1 MPHGS
6 APPVAN
12 AHVANAHV
20 ANAHVPSWR
29 SGLAAA
35 CLFGALLAWLALAP
49 RHLPAPPGGDAAAS
63 ASGFSAARAQVH
75 VQALAAAPRP
85 IASHANLQARDYLLA
100 QLRALGLAPEVQTE
114 TVRTASSDLT
124 GNVRV
129 TLAEVHNVVVKK
141 PGMASGH
148 ASRPAVLAVAHYD
161 SGTATLGAAD
171 GAASSAALLETLRVL
186 QAGPPLDND
195 LLFVFTDGDASQA
208 LGTRGFVQSHPWAR
222 RARVALRFDNPGNR
236 GPLELIGAEHADGFS
251 LSAWARLAPHPM
263 GSSFMGELY
272 ARRPQHEAAA
282 LLAGPGPAVLH
293 FATTAGPLGGGAW
306 DIPER
311 LDPASL
317 QHEGDTMLALLRHF
331 GSADLPASRAGEMQR
346 GQVFFSLPG
355 VGILH
360 YSYLMVWPLA
370 VLACLLCVAACRTGM
385 RRQRIVDSVDGID
398 IVHGAFGFLMMA
410 ALATFATW
418 LCREAFPSLAPRF
431 DTGLL
436 ADGPGPDAG
445 VRWQLFAF
453 TLLPAAVF
461 IGLQRGLQ
469 ERIGAGAMALGA
481 MCTLT
486 IGLLLTS
493 WGAPGASYVLA
504 WPLLAAQAAWLALS
518 SRRAH
523 GWTAAR
529 RRAVLL
535 LAAAPAALLT
545 LPAARDS
552 LLFLSPAWLVLPSVL
567 ACCLPALCGPLLAE
581 IGQRLVVRPLL
592 LGGCAG
598 LLLAGTLATKPS
610 ALPQLPAPNQLVY
623 FKDTPS
629 WQAFWLYPPVPLDA
643 WTRRFFPNTMHPYQL
658 PYLLGDGSPP
668 VWYAA
673 ARRDDSIS
681 YPYLIIEKDQRKK
694 DQNGSAVRHVEFLL
708 RSKNRA
714 PEIVLRMVGAESL
727 RTSVNGRVLTNRRYR
742 GWKLD
747 LHGME
752 DRDLRFAFDLIG
764 DPSFMIF
771 IQERI
776 PGIPERG
783 LPVRPAGMR
792 PRLLPQTGTT
802 ISSDVLL
809 FR

>member
-1 MPHGS
+1 MPHDS
-6 APPVAN
+6 ALPVAD
-12 AHVANAHV
+12 
-20 ANAHVPSWR
+20 AHVPSGR

-49 RHLPAPPGGDAAAS
+49 RHEPTPPGRDGASS

-85 IASHANLQARDYLLA
+85 IASRGNQQARDYLLA
-100 QLRALGLAPEVQTE
+100 QLRGLGLEPEVQTE
-114 TVRTASSDLT
+114 MVQTASSDLT
-124 GNVRV
+124 ANVSV

-141 PGMASGH
+141 PGMVSGH
-148 ASRPAVLAVAHYD
+148 ASRPAVLAVARYD
-161 SGTATLGAAD
+161 SGAATLGAAD

-186 QAGPPLDND
+186 QAAPPLDND
-195 LLFVFTDGDASQA
+195 LLFVFTDGDAGQA

-251 LSAWARLAPHPM
+251 VGAWARLAPHPQ

-272 ARRPQHEAAA
+272 ARRPQHKAAA
-282 LLAGPGPAVLH
+282 LLAGPGALEPVSVLH
-293 FATTAGPLGGGAW
+293 LATTAGPLGGGAW
-306 DIPER
+306 DVPER

-331 GSADLPASRAGEMQR
+331 GSASLPDGGAH
-346 GQVFFSLPG
+346 GQVFFSLPA

-385 RRQRIVDSVDGID
+385 RRQKIDGID

-410 ALATFATW
+410 ALATFAAW
-418 LCREAFPSLAPRF
+418 LCRESVPGLAPRF
-431 DTGLL
+431 DSGLL

-461 IGLQRGLQ
+461 IGLQRALQ
-469 ERIGAGAMALGA
+469 ERIGARAMALGA

-486 IGLLLTS
+486 IGLLLAS

-504 WPLLAAQAAWLALS
+504 WPLLAAQAAFLALS
-518 SRRAH
+518 GPRAQ

-535 LAAAPAALLT
+535 LAAVPSALLI

-552 LLFLSPAWLVLPSVL
+552 LLFLSPTWLVLPSVL

-581 IGQRLVVRPLL
+581 VGERLVVRPLL
-592 LGGCAG
+592 LGGVAS
-598 LLLAGTLATKPS
+598 LLLAGTLATKPE
-610 ALPQLPAPNQLVY
+610 ALPELPAPNRLVY

-643 WTRRFFPNTMHPYQL
+643 WTRQVFPNTMHPYQL

-673 ARRDDSIS
+673 AKRDDSIS
-681 YPYLIIEKDQRKK
+681 YPYLIIEKDQRS
-694 DQNGSAVRHVEFLL
+694 DAGRHVEFLL
-708 RSKNRA
+708 RSRNRA
-714 PEIVLRMVGAESL
+714 PEILLRMVGAQSL
-727 RTSVNGRVLTNRRYR
+727 RTSVNGRVLTNSRYR

-752 DRDLRFAFDLIG
+752 DRDLRFAFDLVG
-764 DPSFMIF
+764 DPPFMVF
-771 IQERI
+771 IQERM
-776 PGIPERG
+776 PGIPERY
-783 LPVRPAGMR
+783 LPVRPAEMR

-802 ISSDVLL
+802 ISADVLL

>member
-1 MPHGS
+1 MPHDS
-6 APPVAN
+6 ALPVPDG
-12 AHVANAHV
+12 
-20 ANAHVPSWR
+20 HVPNGR

-35 CLFGALLAWLALAP
+35 CLFSALLAWLALVP
-49 RHLPAPPGGDAAAS
+49 RHLPALPAGDGAPS
-63 ASGFSAARAQVH
+63 ASGFSAARAQAH

-85 IASHANLQARDYLLA
+85 IASRANLQARDYLLA
-100 QLRALGLAPEVQTE
+100 QLRGLGLAPQVQTE
-114 TVRTASSDLT
+114 MVQTSSSDLT

-141 PGMASGH
+141 PGMVSGH
-148 ASRPAVLAVAHYD
+148 GGRPAVLAVAHYD
-161 SGTATLGAAD
+161 SGVATLGAAD

-186 QAGPPLDND
+186 QAGPPPDND
-195 LLFVFTDGDASQA
+195 LLFVFTDGDAGQA

-236 GPLELIGAEHADGFS
+236 GPLELIGAEHADG
-251 LSAWARLAPHPM
+251 LTLGAWARLAPQPQ

-272 ARRPQHEAAA
+272 ARRPQHEASA
-282 LLAGPGPAVLH
+282 LLADPGAAVLH
-293 FATTAGPLGGGAW
+293 FATTAGRMKGGAW
-306 DIPER
+306 DVPER
-311 LDPASL
+311 LDTATL

-331 GSADLPASRAGEMQR
+331 GSASLPESGAHGE
-346 GQVFFSLPG
+346 VFFVLP
-355 VGILH
+355 VLAVLH

-370 VLACLLCVAACRTGM
+370 ALACLLCVAACRTGM
-385 RRQRIVDSVDGID
+385 RSQRLAGSVDGMD
-398 IVHGAFGFLMMA
+398 IVHGAFGLPVMA

-418 LCREAFPSLAPRF
+418 LCHESVPGLAPGF

-436 ADGPGPDAG
+436 ADGAPDAG
-445 VRWQLFAF
+445 VRWQLLAF

-461 IGLQRGLQ
+461 IGLQRALQ
-469 ERIGAGAMALGA
+469 ERIGARAMALGA

-504 WPLLAAQAAWLALS
+504 WPLLAAQGAYLALS
-518 SRRAH
+518 SRRAY
-523 GWTAAR
+523 GWSVAR

-535 LAAAPAALLT
+535 LAAVPAALLI

-552 LLFLSPAWLVLPSVL
+552 LLYLSPTWLVLPSVL

-581 IGQRLVVRPLL
+581 VGERLVVRPLL
-592 LGGCAG
+592 LGGCAS
-598 LLLAGTLATKPS
+598 LLLAGSLATKPE

-629 WQAFWLYPPVPLDA
+629 WQAFWLYPPAPLDA
-643 WTRRFFPNTMHPYQL
+643 WTRQVFPNTMHPYQL
-658 PYLLGDGSPP
+658 PYLLGDGTPP

-673 ARRDDSIS
+673 AKREDSIS
-681 YPYLIIEKDQRKK
+681 YPYLIIEKDQHKK
-694 DQNGSAVRHVEFLL
+694 DQNGGEVRHVEFLL

-714 PEIVLRMVGAESL
+714 PELVLRMVGAEPL
-727 RTSVNGRVLTNRRYR
+727 RTSVNGRVLTDRRYR

-747 LHGME
+747 LHGMQ
-752 DRDLRFAFDLIG
+752 DRDLRFAFDLVG
-764 DPSFMIF
+764 DPSFMVF

-776 PGIPERG
+776 PGIPERD

-802 ISSDVLL
+802 ISADVLL

>member
-1 MPHGS
+1 MPHDS
-6 APPVAN
+6 ALP
-12 AHVANAHV
+12 
-20 ANAHVPSWR
+20 VPSGR

-49 RHLPAPPGGDAAAS
+49 RHLPAPPAMNGAPS
-63 ASGFSAARAQVH
+63 ASGFSAARAQAH

-85 IASHANLQARDYLLA
+85 IASRGSLQARDYLLA
-100 QLRALGLAPEVQTE
+100 RLRGLGLEPEVQTE
-114 TVRTASSDLT
+114 TVQTASSDFT

-129 TLAEVHNVVVKK
+129 TLAEVHNVLVKK
-141 PGMASGH
+141 PGMVSGH
-148 ASRPAVLAVAHYD
+148 GGRPAVLAVAHYD
-161 SGTATLGAAD
+161 SGAATLGAAD

-186 QAGPPLDND
+186 QAGPPPDND

-251 LSAWARLAPHPM
+251 VGAWARLAPHPQ

-282 LLAGPGPAVLH
+282 LLARPGTPAPTRLPVSVLH
-293 FATTAGPLGGGAW
+293 LATTAGPLGGGAW
-306 DIPER
+306 DVPER
-311 LDPASL
+311 LAPASL
-317 QHEGDTMLALLRHF
+317 QDEGDTMLALLRYF
-331 GSADLPASRAGEMQR
+331 GSASLPDNGAH
-346 GQVFFSLPG
+346 GQVFFSLPA

-385 RRQRIVDSVDGID
+385 RRRQLIGNVDGSD

-410 ALATFATW
+410 ALATFAAW
-418 LCREAFPSLAPRF
+418 LCRESVPSLVPRF

-461 IGLQRGLQ
+461 IGLQRALQ
-469 ERIGAGAMALGA
+469 ERIGARATALGA
-481 MCTLT
+481 MWTLT

-504 WPLLAAQAAWLALS
+504 WPLLAAQAAFLALS
-518 SRRAH
+518 GRRAQ

-535 LAAAPAALLT
+535 LAAVPAALLI
-545 LPAARDS
+545 LPAVRDS
-552 LLFLSPAWLVLPSVL
+552 LLFLSPTWLVLPSVL

-581 IGQRLVVRPLL
+581 VGERLVVRPLL
-592 LGGCAG
+592 LGGCAS
-598 LLLAGTLATKPS
+598 LLLAGTLATRPE
-610 ALPQLPAPNQLVY
+610 ALPELPAPNRLVY

-629 WQAFWLYPPVPLDA
+629 WRAFWLYPPVPLDA
-643 WTRRFFPNTMHPYQL
+643 WTRQVFPNTLHPYQL
-658 PYLLGDGSPP
+658 PYLLGVSAPP

-673 ARRDDSIS
+673 AKRDDSIS
-681 YPYLIIEKDQRKK
+681 YPYLIIEKDQSRKEQ
-694 DQNGSAVRHVEFLL
+694 DGSAVRHVEFLL

-714 PEIVLRMVGAESL
+714 PEILLRMVGAEPL
-727 RTSVNGRVLTNRRYR
+727 RTSLNGRVLTNSRYR

-752 DRDLRFAFDLIG
+752 DRDLRFAFDLVD
-764 DPSFMIF
+764 DPSFMVF

-776 PGIPERG
+776 PGIPERD
-783 LPVRPAGMR
+783 LPVRPAGMH

-802 ISSDVLL
+802 ISADVLL